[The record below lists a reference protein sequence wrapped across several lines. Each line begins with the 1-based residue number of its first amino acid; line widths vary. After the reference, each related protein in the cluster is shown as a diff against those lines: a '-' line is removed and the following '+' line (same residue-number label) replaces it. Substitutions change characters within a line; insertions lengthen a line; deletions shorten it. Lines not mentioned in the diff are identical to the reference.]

1 MWTLLIR
8 SRIFVEKYIDALEY
22 VTQALVKF
30 PGSKAVMELKARA
43 EGEYAKE
50 TKRIQEISTLETLAS
65 DKKY

>member
-8 SRIFVEKYIDALEY
+8 SRIFVEKYVEALEY
-22 VTQALVKF
+22 VSQGLLKY
-30 PGSKAVMELKARA
+30 PESKVIKELKARA

-50 TKRIQEISTLETLAS
+50 KKRIQEISTLETLAS